1 MNETLTLGSLFSGSG
16 GFELAGIMA
25 GIRPIWSSE
34 VLPFATLVTHKRLP
48 DVKHYGDVSKLKGSE
63 LEPVDTITFGS
74 PCQDLSIA
82 GRRAGIVEGSR
93 SNLFFEAVRIIKEM
107 REATNGKYPRYAV
120 WENVPGIFSS
130 NNGDDFR
137 IVLEELCSVKEQ
149 KISIPK
155 NKWTNA
161 GEIVGDAFSVA
172 WRVLDAQYFGV
183 AQRRKRVF
191 IIADFG
197 SQCAGEILFESAGMP
212 RDSQSRLFPW
222 QRNSDSSKTGLGET
236 GFVLNDQGGSRMS
249 VSYNKVGTLRA
260 QANHPP
266 LVIDEPLL
274 FANHAQDCRYDGPL
288 EESPT
293 IVSRYGTGGNTQPL
307 VVANIPQDVTAF
319 GICSKDSNAMLSDNP
334 LSGFYEAQTSRTLDC
349 NGGNP
354 CVNQG
359 AVVETYDVR
368 FTSDGTRNSRGH
380 CYQTDIS
387 RCLDTGGENPSGN
400 HGGVCVLTPETYA
413 STTGNFMTAVKE
425 KANTLAARDYKDP
438 QIINTHQQLVRRLT
452 PHECAKL
459 QGFPSWWCEDL
470 AIPDPNDEEITFWL
484 EVWNTWNAMN
494 GKRPK
499 TVNQVKKWLASPYT
513 EAAEYAMFGN
523 AICLNVGYFVLS
535 GIAWAACNLSQKE

>member
-63 LEPVDTITFGS
+63 LEPVDIITFGS

-249 VSYNKVGTLRA
+249 VSY
-260 QANHPP
+260 
-266 LVIDEPLL
+266 
-274 FANHAQDCRYDGPL
+274 
-288 EESPT
+288 
-293 IVSRYGTGGNTQPL
+293 
-307 VVANIPQDVTAF
+307 
-319 GICSKDSNAMLSDNP
+319 
-334 LSGFYEAQTSRTLDC
+334 
-349 NGGNP
+349 
-354 CVNQG
+354 
-359 AVVETYDVR
+359 
-368 FTSDGTRNSRGH
+368 
-380 CYQTDIS
+380 
-387 RCLDTGGENPSGN
+387 
-400 HGGVCVLTPETYA
+400 
-413 STTGNFMTAVKE
+413 
-425 KANTLAARDYKDP
+425 
-438 QIINTHQQLVRRLT
+438 IIKSEL
-452 PHECAKL
+452 
-459 QGFPSWWCEDL
+459 
-470 AIPDPNDEEITFWL
+470 
-484 EVWNTWNAMN
+484 
-494 GKRPK
+494 
-499 TVNQVKKWLASPYT
+499 
-513 EAAEYAMFGN
+513 
-523 AICLNVGYFVLS
+523 
-535 GIAWAACNLSQKE
+535 